1 MKQRC
6 SGTILTAINKED
18 FITIPIPKINLQT
31 QQIIK
36 QKIQQSFKLR
46 EQSKQLLE
54 TAKKAV
60 EIAIEEDEG
69 KAIKFIECQLT

>member
-18 FITIPIPKINLQT
+18 FITIPIPNPKINLQT
-31 QQIIK
+31 QQ
-36 QKIQQSFKLR
+36 IQQSFKLR